1 MICNSELFKFPR
13 SKSRKL
19 VMEKVFANP
28 TFQSCLLDSFIPKK
42 LAITTKELVAW
53 MCVSLQEIKS
63 SNSNVKL
70 VNKHIILTIAVT
82 VGASNYNNMVRVFS
96 IHP

>member
-1 MICNSELFKFPR
+1 
-13 SKSRKL
+13 
-19 VMEKVFANP
+19 MEKVLANP